1 MEGVSLV
8 VSIIDEAVA
17 PVVPLWQ
24 WNSQPGIHI
33 LQKLPAIM
41 DCLQSRVISVV
52 RLSRAAWMEESD
64 VTSILVSMSEGQ
76 QPFHSS

>member
-17 PVVPLWQ
+17 AVVPLWQ
-24 WNSQPGIHI
+24 WDSQPGIHI

-41 DCLQSRVISVV
+41 DCLQSGAFSVV
-52 RLSRAAWMEESD
+52 RLSKAAGMEWF
-64 VTSILVSMSEGQ
+64 VV
-76 QPFHSS
+76 